1 MFAEIS
7 ELRCVRDCP
16 ISLRQNVSDFLLK
29 SFQPV
34 WKGRKLTK
42 RCCRRF
48 AGRIGGPYCLNK
60 IDKALRVIAGFVKI
74 LKPEVICVEFV
85 LPFGL

>member
-1 MFAEIS
+1 MEIR
-7 ELRCVRDCP
+7 ERRCVRNSP
-16 ISLRQNVSDFLLK
+16 ISLWQNITNFILK
-29 SFQPV
+29 SFQPL

-42 RCCRRF
+42 RCCRRLT
-48 AGRIGGPYCLNK
+48 GRIGGPYCLNK
-60 IDKALRVIAGFVKI
+60 IEKALGVIAGLVKI